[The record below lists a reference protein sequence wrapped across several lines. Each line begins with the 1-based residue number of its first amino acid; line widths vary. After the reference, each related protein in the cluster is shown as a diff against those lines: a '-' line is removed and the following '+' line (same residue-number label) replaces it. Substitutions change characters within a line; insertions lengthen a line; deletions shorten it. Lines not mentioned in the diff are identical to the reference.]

1 MQENKINFSLTVKP
15 NKRRSI
21 LKRNKNKKRSLLYCT
36 LAICLIAGV
45 WKINSLSSSHSKSLS
60 PIEYTSSYQKPN
72 DNFTKNSE
80 SELIKDEIQISK
92 SAIEVVNEIE
102 AKEQINSNDNL
113 SNFRVSFNINS
124 TEDVKK
130 AQRILKKLGYSDIKE
145 DGIFGPKTEAAWKL
159 ALLNQDQ
166 LKEPKSISA
175 QKSTNKKNTEKPI
188 GIKKNTDSFTSL
200 SSTKNTASIN
210 NSILD

>member
-1 MQENKINFSLTVKP
+1 MQENKINFSLSIKP

-45 WKINSLSSSHSKSLS
+45 WKINSLSSSQSNSLS
-60 PIEYTSSYQKPN
+60 STDYITSYQKQN
-72 DNFTKNSE
+72 DTFTNNESE
-80 SELIKDEIQISK
+80 SIKDEIQITK
-92 SAIEVVNEIE
+92 SAIETVNEIE
-102 AKEQINSNDNL
+102 KKEQIDSNDNL

-130 AQRILKKLGYSDIKE
+130 AQRILKKIGYSDIKE

-166 LKEPKSISA
+166 LKEPKSITA
-175 QKSTNKKNTEKPI
+175 QTSNNKKNVVKPI
-188 GIKKNTDSFTSL
+188 SKKKNTDRLTSL
-200 SSTKNTASIN
+200 NSTKNTVSIN

>member
-1 MQENKINFSLTVKP
+1 MQENKINFSLSIKP

-45 WKINSLSSSHSKSLS
+45 WKINSLSSSQSNSLS
-60 PIEYTSSYQKPN
+60 STDYITSYQKPN
-72 DNFTKNSE
+72 DTFTNNESE
-80 SELIKDEIQISK
+80 SIKNEIQITK
-92 SAIEVVNEIE
+92 SAIETVNEIE
-102 AKEQINSNDNL
+102 KKEQIDSNDNL

-130 AQRILKKLGYSDIKE
+130 AQRILKKIGYSDIKE

-166 LKEPKSISA
+166 LKEPKSITA
-175 QKSTNKKNTEKPI
+175 QNSNNKKNVEKPI
-188 GIKKNTDSFTSL
+188 SKKKSTDRLTSL
-200 SSTKNTASIN
+200 NSTKTTVSIN